1 MAEERVFP
9 VEPLAGGVA
18 APRQATIRRVSL
30 RRAALMAVPLA
41 ILFSVLVIPAIF
53 APYLAPHDPLAG
65 RLAQK
70 LTPPAWIP
78 GGTWEYP
85 LGTDPLGRDLLSR
98 LIFGARV
105 SLSVSLVAIFL
116 GGTVGIVLGLVAGY
130 FGGWTDALI
139 MRVVDIAFSLPT
151 ILLALV
157 LAVVIGPSFGTVIAI
172 VAFLLWARYARQVRG
187 EVLSV
192 KERDFVAQARIAGCS
207 HIRII
212 FGHILPNVV
221 NTLIV
226 LATLQVGY
234 VILLEGTLSFLGV
247 GIPPPIPAWGL
258 MVATGRALI
267 VSAWWVSFFPGL
279 AILLTVLTLN
289 LIGDWLRDWLDPK
302 LRQV

>member
-1 MAEERVFP
+1 MPGIKCTSGWVVRALMLCLWLAAADAGYAQRESFT
-9 VEPLAGGVA
+9 AGGITA
-18 APRQATIRRVSL
+18 
-30 RRAALMAVPLA
+30 
-41 ILFSVLVIPAIF
+41 
-53 APYLAPHDPLAG
+53 
-65 RLAQK
+65 K
-70 LTPPAWIP
+70 P
-78 GGTWEYP
+78 G
-85 LGTDPLGRDLLSR
+85 S
-98 LIFGARV
+98 
-105 SLSVSLVAIFL
+105 SVSGFIEVPRVADQTDE
-116 GGTVGIVLGLVAGY
+116 GTRIPVTIIHGAKPGPVLGLVAGY

-247 GIPPPIPAWGL
+247 GIPPPLPAWGL

-289 LIGDWLRDWLDPK
+289 LIGDWLRDSLDPK

>member
-1 MAEERVFP
+1 MVVF
-9 VEPLAGGVA
+9 
-18 APRQATIRRVSL
+18 
-30 RRAALMAVPLA
+30 LA
-41 ILFSVLVIPAIF
+41 ILFVILVLPALL
-53 APYLAPHDPLAG
+53 APWLAPHDPLEG
-65 RLAQK
+65 RLFQK
-70 LTPPAWIP
+70 LKPPAWLT
-78 GGTWEYP
+78 GGSWEYP
-85 LGTDPLGRDLLSR
+85 LGTDPLGRDILSR

-105 SLSVSLVAIFL
+105 SLSVSLVAIFI
-116 GGTVGIVLGLVAGY
+116 GGIAGTVLGLVAGY

-139 MRVVDIAFSLPT
+139 MRAVDIAFSLPT
-151 ILLALV
+151 ILLGLV
-157 LAVVIGPSFGTVIAI
+157 LAVVIGPSFRTVIVI

-207 HIRII
+207 HLRIM

-247 GIPPPIPAWGL
+247 GIPPPTPAWGL

-289 LIGDWLRDWLDPK
+289 LMGDWLRDRLDPK

>member
-1 MAEERVFP
+1 MAVATARV
-9 VEPLAGGVA
+9 EAQA
-18 APRQATIRRVSL
+18 APR
-30 RRAALMAVPLA
+30 RRARTRRAPMVVFLAVL
-41 ILFSVLVIPAIF
+41 LVILVLPALL
-53 APYLAPHDPLAG
+53 APWLAPHDPLEG

-70 LTPPAWIP
+70 LTPPVWLT
-78 GGTWEYP
+78 GGSWEYP
-85 LGTDPLGRDLLSR
+85 LGTDPLGRDILSR

-105 SLSVSLVAIFL
+105 SLSVSLVAIFI
-116 GGTVGIVLGLVAGY
+116 GGLAGTVLGLVAGY
-130 FGGWTDALI
+130 FGGWTDTLI
-139 MRVVDIAFSLPT
+139 MRAVDIAFSLPT
-151 ILLALV
+151 ILLGLV
-157 LAVVIGPSFGTVIAI
+157 LAVVIGPSFRTVIVI

-207 HIRII
+207 HVRIM

-247 GIPPPIPAWGL
+247 GIPPPTPAWGL

-289 LIGDWLRDWLDPK
+289 LLGDWLRDRLDPK
-302 LRQV
+302 LRQI

>member
-1 MAEERVFP
+1 MASERVFP
-9 VEPLAGGVA
+9 VEPVAGGVA
-18 APRQATIRRVSL
+18 EPRQAATRRIGL
-30 RRAALMAVPLA
+30 RRAVLMAVPLA
-41 ILFSVLVIPAIF
+41 ILLSVLVIPAIS
-53 APYLAPHDPLAG
+53 APYLAPHDPLEG

-70 LTPPAWIP
+70 LRPPAWIS

-116 GGTVGIVLGLVAGY
+116 GGIVGTVLGLVAGY

-247 GIPPPIPAWGL
+247 GIPPPLPAWGL

>member
-1 MAEERVFP
+1 VAIATARVEAE
-9 VEPLAGGVA
+9 
-18 APRQATIRRVSL
+18 APRAAARKTG
-30 RRAALMAVPLA
+30 RRASILVIVA
-41 ILFSVLVIPAIF
+41 ILLVILVVPALF
-53 APYLAPHDPLAG
+53 AEWLAPHDPLEG

-70 LTPPAWIP
+70 LKPPVWLA
-78 GGTWEYP
+78 GGSWEFP

-105 SLSVSLVAIFL
+105 SLSVSLVAIII
-116 GGTVGIVLGLVAGY
+116 GGLVGTVLGLVAGY
-130 FGGWTDALI
+130 FAGWTDTLI
-139 MRVVDIAFSLPT
+139 MRVVDVAFSLPT

-157 LAVVIGPSFGTVIAI
+157 LAVVVGPSFQTVIVI
-172 VAFLLWARYARQVRG
+172 VALLLWARYARQVRG

-192 KERDFVAQARIAGCS
+192 RERDFVAQARIAGCS
-207 HIRII
+207 HLRII
-212 FGHILPNVV
+212 FGHILPNVT

-247 GIPPPIPAWGL
+247 GIPPPTPAWGL
-258 MVATGRALI
+258 MVATGRGLI

-279 AILLTVLTLN
+279 AILVTVLALN
-289 LIGDWLRDWLDPK
+289 LLGDWLRDRLDPR

>member
-1 MAEERVFP
+1 MAIEVAVDQERYQ
-9 VEPLAGGVA
+9 EAKGRRHGKGLLLGPLV
-18 APRQATIRRVSL
+18 
-30 RRAALMAVPLA
+30 
-41 ILFSVLVIPAIF
+41 ILLCVLVIPAIF
-53 APYLAPHDPLAG
+53 APYLAPHDPLEGYLAK
-65 RLAQK
+65 RLK
-70 LTPPAWIP
+70 PPAWVA
-78 GGTWEYP
+78 GGSWQHP
-85 LGTDPLGRDLLSR
+85 LGTDPLGRDQLSR
-98 LIFGARV
+98 LIYGARV
-105 SLSVSLVAIFL
+105 SLSVSLVAIVV
-116 GGTVGIVLGLVAGY
+116 GGMIGTVLGLVAGY

-157 LAVVIGPSFGTVIAI
+157 LAVIIGPSFNTVIVV
-172 VAFLLWARYARQVRG
+172 VASILWARYARQVRG

-192 KERDFVAQARIAGCS
+192 KQRDFIAQARLVGCS
-207 HIRII
+207 DFRTI
-212 FGHILPNVV
+212 FSHVLPNVA

-247 GIPPPIPAWGL
+247 GIPPPTPAWGL
-258 MVATGRALI
+258 MVATGRSLI